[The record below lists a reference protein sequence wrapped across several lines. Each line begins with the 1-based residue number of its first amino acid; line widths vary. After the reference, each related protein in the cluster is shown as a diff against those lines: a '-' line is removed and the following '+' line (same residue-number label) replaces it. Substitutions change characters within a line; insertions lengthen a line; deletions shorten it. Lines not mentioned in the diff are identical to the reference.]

1 MLSWFPKLPLK
12 DGKKK
17 GSKEASGISLD
28 KKIQQDEVHELSS
41 GNPRLIRS
49 RNFRR
54 HLKQLDS
61 SDFHSPFTDSTHAH
75 ARLDRLPSVSEPT
88 SPRRNDY
95 EFDAIKFNGE
105 WL

>member
-17 GSKEASGISLD
+17 GSKDASGISLD
-28 KKIQQDEVHELSS
+28 NNKVQHDEVHVFSP

-54 HLKQLDS
+54 HLKQLDR
-61 SDFHSPFTDSTHAH
+61 SDLLSPFPDSTHAH

-88 SPRRNDY
+88 SPRRTGY
-95 EFDAIKFNGE
+95 EFDVSKFNGE
-105 WL
+105 